1 MNQRARSMACL
12 DPFPLVLRDRDDAVK
27 RRDIAAIYLTTDQIA
42 EAQRLARE
50 WTAKHG
56 KK

>member
-1 MNQRARSMACL
+1 MACL